1 MDPNNAPKQ
10 CIMVLVKNVYG
21 KRLVYPDC
29 SLSNLFCR
37 IGKKRT
43 LTGIDIELI
52 KEEGFRVKVRS
63 SEEYL

>member
-1 MDPNNAPKQ
+1 
-10 CIMVLVKNVYG
+10 MVLVKNVYG